1 MIPRMGDADDD
12 PVDDRDSLLSK
23 KKEFFESFFRKGAEI
38 TRELLAEND
47 RLRRRIV
54 DLEDELER
62 ENGDLASLYV
72 AQSQLHA
79 SLDGAEVVRVI
90 MEIAL
95 NFVGAQRFAIY
106 LVDGAGMLRVL
117 AAEGVD
123 PERLPAVHAGEGA
136 VGGCF
141 AAGGL
146 GIDADAPAAR
156 REPGAGEPSV
166 CVPLRHAGH
175 AIGVLAV
182 WCFLRQKSELTD
194 LDRRLLELL
203 ADGGGHALEAA
214 RLARLGRGAGGGRA
228 GVHEDYAGLLGS

>member
-1 MIPRMGDADDD
+1 MGEADDAD
-12 PVDDRDSLLSK
+12 DDRDSLLSK

-79 SLDGAEVVRVI
+79 SLDPAEVVRVI

-106 LVDGAGMLRVL
+106 QRDGGGALHVL

-123 PERLPAVHAGEGA
+123 PERLAPVSAGQGA
-136 VGGCF
+136 VG
-141 AAGGL
+141 AALADGAL
-146 GIDADAPAAR
+146 LIDGEAPTAR
-156 REPGAGEPSV
+156 REPGTAEPSV
-166 CVPLRHAGH
+166 CVPLRHRGRV
-175 AIGVLAV
+175 IGVLAI
-182 WCFLRQKSELTD
+182 WCFLRQKAELTD

-214 RLARLGRGAGGGRA
+214 RLAGAA
-228 GVHEDYAGLLGS
+228 GEAT